1 MSSKRKGLRYSQKR
15 LEYKREESANLRMK
29 VLRSVLAVGVGFAMT
44 PWLGRGAFAADPVNL
59 AAGNIVR
66 TGQTENMI
74 ASGTAH
80 IYAEQA
86 TASGVGLNAFDHFS
100 VGNNQIANLYFQKE
114 NSDAILHTLVNTV
127 NDRISIYGT
136 VNAIRNNKIGGKLYF
151 LSDKGMVV
159 GSGGVI
165 NAGALTMLTSGDT
178 FRSADKAAQAI
189 NDNSWS
195 LDKTASVDIHGK
207 INTATGI
214 DLRAAYINV
223 TKTGDTAPLLKTGA
237 MFNTTVN
244 AGKVS
249 VTVQDQRLQAKVND
263 KGQVYFDDPNDN
275 TTNKDLRGDGSI
287 KLAASVKSNNT
298 SSNFLGL
305 GLTDTV
311 EAKAVVG
318 TGAQIDAV
326 GDVKISAEATR
337 ENTTLDTFYDMLAYT
352 KADVSVDGSVTGA
365 DITISADAKST
376 YSMQNAAN
384 LLSILSK
391 GLGDAT
397 GGYTVN
403 SKMTGW
409 AWDSM
414 WANGLVGPA
423 TSAVNNILNQV
434 YMPFGVTSAKATTTI
449 GQNAVIK
456 ANMLKDG
463 QNPLHYY
470 DSKAKKDIYFGGN
483 VDIKAQSSA
492 KNTMKVSVQRQYAK
506 KSQDKPGYAAVAFGY
521 EDSVSNARVD
531 VLGTIEAERDVSIDA
546 VAKNSSKLK
555 LAVKNRPSRT
565 PPNRPA
571 AAPPVA

>member
-44 PWLGRGAFAADPVNL
+44 PWLGRGAFAADPGTL

-114 NSDAILHTLVNTV
+114 NSDAMLHTLVNTV
-127 NDRISIYGT
+127 KDRISIYGT

-178 FRSADKAAQAI
+178 FSSADKAAQAI

-195 LDKTASVDIHGK
+195 LDKTASVDIHGQ

-214 DLRAAYINV
+214 DVRAAYINV
-223 TKTGDTAPLLKTGA
+223 TKTGDTAPLLKTGVV
-237 MFNTTVN
+237 FNTTVN
-244 AGKVS
+244 AGDVS

-287 KLAASVKSNNT
+287 KLAANLTIPAPT
-298 SSNFLGL
+298 S
-305 GLTDTV
+305 
-311 EAKAVVG
+311 
-318 TGAQIDAV
+318 
-326 GDVKISAEATR
+326 
-337 ENTTLDTFYDMLAYT
+337 
-352 KADVSVDGSVTGA
+352 
-365 DITISADAKST
+365 
-376 YSMQNAAN
+376 
-384 LLSILSK
+384 
-391 GLGDAT
+391 
-397 GGYTVN
+397 
-403 SKMTGW
+403 W
-409 AWDSM
+409 AWALPTLWKQRLWWVPEHRLM
-414 WANGLVGPA
+414 LWA
-423 TSAVNNILNQV
+423 
-434 YMPFGVTSAKATTTI
+434 M
-449 GQNAVIK
+449 
-456 ANMLKDG
+456 
-463 QNPLHYY
+463 
-470 DSKAKKDIYFGGN
+470 
-483 VDIKAQSSA
+483 
-492 KNTMKVSVQRQYAK
+492 
-506 KSQDKPGYAAVAFGY
+506 
-521 EDSVSNARVD
+521 
-531 VLGTIEAERDVSIDA
+531 
-546 VAKNSSKLK
+546 
-555 LAVKNRPSRT
+555 
-565 PPNRPA
+565 
-571 AAPPVA
+571 